1 MVLHAVKTIA
11 VTNPVEGRREK
22 RQEDEGGGDGS
33 GEGKEE
39 GGRREKNRKQVKTV
53 AWFLN
58 KKKYVLTGV
67 GGSVSVVIVF
77 PINCTKDYQWSMV
90 LHCKQ

>member
-11 VTNPVEGRREK
+11 VTNPIEGRREK

-39 GGRREKNRKQVKTV
+39 GGGRKGKIKIE
-53 AWFLN
+53 N
-58 KKKYVLTGV
+58 
-67 GGSVSVVIVF
+67 S
-77 PINCTKDYQWSMV
+77 
-90 LHCKQ
+90 

>member
-39 GGRREKNRKQVKTV
+39 GGRREKIENR
-53 AWFLN
+53 
-58 KKKYVLTGV
+58 
-67 GGSVSVVIVF
+67 
-77 PINCTKDYQWSMV
+77 
-90 LHCKQ
+90 